1 MKQPLTKL
9 LIIAA
14 AFLASCSKNVDNS
27 PLPQPTATD
36 SVALIPLTQD
46 WKKAIHL
53 MKDFPNGV
61 QVFLNK
67 KNINN
72 KATVM
77 YAVVFDPKLIELKP
91 VTSATNKKVSDFYNE
106 ELSRK
111 FACINGGFFGT
122 NTSYSLSMYNGIIS
136 AVNIKALTRTYNSTN
151 TSYYPTRAAF
161 GLKADG
167 TPEVAW
173 IYHVGTGNG
182 TIYSYPTVSPNFLN
196 SAPQAVP
203 SATFPIGA
211 TVWSV
216 NSAIGGSPMLIKNN
230 NINIT
235 DEEELIVIDN
245 NASRARSAIG
255 YTNNNKVILLAVEG
269 NNPNGGTG
277 LSLAELAQVMKDMG
291 CAGAINLDGGGSTSL
306 IVNGTATVKPSDSG
320 GERPVITALIL
331 KSKS

>member
-1 MKQPLTKL
+1 MKQPLAKC
-9 LIIAA
+9 LIIVA
-14 AFLASCSKNVDNS
+14 AFLVSCSKNVDNS
-27 PLPQPTATD
+27 PTPQPSSTD

-53 MKDFPNGV
+53 MKDFPNGI

-67 KNINN
+67 KTINN

-77 YAVVFDPKLIELKP
+77 YAVVFDPKLVELKP
-91 VTSATNKKVSDFYNE
+91 VTAATNKKVSDFYNE
-106 ELSRK
+106 EVARK

-122 NTSYSLSMYNGIIS
+122 NTSYSLSMYNGTVS
-136 AVNIKALTRTYNSTN
+136 AVNIKALTRSYNGTN

-161 GLKADG
+161 GLKTDG

-182 TIYSYPTVSPNFLN
+182 TIYSYPSVSPNFLN

-203 SATFPIGA
+203 SANFPTGA
-211 TVWSV
+211 AVWNV

-245 NASRARSAIG
+245 NSSRARSAIG
-255 YTNNNKVILLAVEG
+255 FTNSNKVVILAVEG

-277 LSLAELAQVMKDMG
+277 LTLAELAQVMKDMG

-331 KSKS
+331 KSK